1 MTTLSVIV
9 PVYNEQDSLTELATG
24 ILAHIPDDI
33 ELVQLLFV
41 DDGSTDDSF
50 DVLRALCKEHPVIGA
65 IRLPVNRG
73 KAEALDVG
81 FRHAMGDIVITMDA
95 DLQDD
100 PAEIP
105 RFIDKL
111 SEGYDLVSG
120 WKGAR
125 QDPWHKTWPS
135 KLFNAVVARV
145 FKIPLR
151 DFNCGFKAYRR
162 RLVDQLSLY
171 GELHRYIPVLAHSEG
186 ATMVDLPVQH
196 HPRRHGQSKY
206 GAGRLFKGFL
216 DMLTVL
222 VTTRFLKRPLHLFGG
237 VGLIFAFAGG
247 AILIYLAALW
257 IGGLRP
263 IGNRPLLFYGMAFL
277 ILGVQIVSLGIVAEL
292 FLKFNH
298 RREKPVTSVM
308 LGCVKEHSG

>member
-9 PVYNEQDSLTELATG
+9 PVYNEQDTLAELAAG
-24 ILAHIPDDI
+24 IVAHVPENLKLIQI
-33 ELVQLLFV
+33 LFI

-50 DVLRALCKEHPVIGA
+50 DILKALCKEYPMLGA

-81 FRHAMGDIVITMDA
+81 FRHILGDIVITMDA

-111 SEGYDLVSG
+111 DEGYDLVSG
-120 WKGAR
+120 WKGHR

-145 FKIPLR
+145 FGIPLR

-162 RLVDQLSLY
+162 PLVEQLSLY
-171 GELHRYIPVLAHSEG
+171 GELHRYIPVLAQTVG
-186 ATMVDLPVQH
+186 ARMVDLPVHH
-196 HPRRHGQSKY
+196 HPRRHGKSKY
-206 GAGRLFKGFL
+206 GVGRLFKGFL

-237 VGLIFAFAGG
+237 IGLIFSFVGG
-247 AILIYLAALW
+247 SILLYLAALW
-257 IGGLRP
+257 LGGLRP

-298 RREKPVTSVM
+298 YREKPVTAEL
-308 LGCVKEHSG
+308 LGCVKKAN